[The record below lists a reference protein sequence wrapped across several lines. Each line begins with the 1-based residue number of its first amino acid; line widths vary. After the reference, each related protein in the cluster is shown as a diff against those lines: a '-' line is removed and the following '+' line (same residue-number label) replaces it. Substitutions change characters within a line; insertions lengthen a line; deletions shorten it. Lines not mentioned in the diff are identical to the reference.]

1 MVKTVKYLHLQ
12 KICHRDLKA
21 ENFLFSR
28 NDADEIMLIDFGLS
42 FQWKNDMKQDLEN
55 AGMNKIVGTSYYVAP
70 EILQKNYDQRCD
82 IWALGVL
89 LHVITT
95 ATAPFPGDSD
105 QEILQKVKS
114 AGYTENPEIQAL
126 SPLLRDLIS
135 KILTPV
141 EKRLSLDEIL
151 KHPWITKGN
160 EIKKLEPVLDYKKM
174 KKFSTFSRLKAVV
187 LAFIASQ
194 LPTKEIEPQSE
205 LFKYVDI
212 NNDGYLSVDEVEK
225 ILKKQGIKPSSQEL
239 HATMKSIDMDK
250 NGKISFNEFIAS
262 MLPDD
267 YCMRKDYLD
276 YIFKYFDKD
285 GNGKIDRDELK
296 EQL

>member
-42 FQWKNDMKQDLEN
+42 FQWKKDMKQDLES

-70 EILQKNYDQRCD
+70 EILQKNYDERCD